1 MIITSSKSKKVA
13 QERKFNYSIPC
24 DPAMTNSS
32 TMIMMK
38 NLNVDLAKIDN
49 ITNSFGRRDR
59 DTHTQRGK
67 DRMRTCACTRMCV
80 CVCVCVC
87 VLEPTQ

>member
-49 ITNSFGRRDR
+49 ITGDSLIAQLVKNAPAMGETF
-59 DTHTQRGK
+59 
-67 DRMRTCACTRMCV
+67 
-80 CVCVCVC
+80 
-87 VLEPTQ
+87 

>member
-24 DPAMTNSS
+24 DPAMNNSS

-49 ITNSFGRRDR
+49 ITGASLIAQLVKNAPAMGETF
-59 DTHTQRGK
+59 
-67 DRMRTCACTRMCV
+67 
-80 CVCVCVC
+80 
-87 VLEPTQ
+87 